1 MYIKIILTPEIA
13 VPAAVLNN
21 DRVIW
26 AMTEETAA
34 MLSDTVFMCP
44 SRCVAA
50 EATVAVRLPP
60 GEDC

>member
-1 MYIKIILTPEIA
+1 MYIIILTPEVA
-13 VPAAVLNN
+13 VPAAVLN

-34 MLSDTVFMCP
+34 VLSDTVFMCP

-50 EATVAVRLPP
+50 EATVAEKLPP
-60 GEDC
+60 GEDF